1 MAKIVAERLMPISVK
16 KLWNVILAF
25 EDYPNFLKEVIST
38 KVEKKGKLF
47 LVEFEIELLK
57 RFKYTLEFSTTP
69 FTEITWKLVEGEL
82 FKTNSGKWVLKEKT
96 KNQTLAIYETE
107 VTFGFFVPNW
117 VIKKLTEVNLPAM
130 LEAFERRALMG
141 VY

>member
-1 MAKIVAERLMPISVK
+1 MAKTISERLMPVSVK
-16 KLWNVILAF
+16 KLWNVILDF
-25 EDYPNFLKEVIST
+25 ESYPEFLKEVVST

-47 LVEFEIELLK
+47 LVEFEIEILK

-69 FTEITWKLVEGEL
+69 FSEISWKLVEGEFL
-82 FKTNSGKWVLKEKT
+82 KTNNGKWVLKEKS
-96 KNQTLAIYETE
+96 KSQTLAIYETE

-141 VY
+141 AH